1 MGTDYIINVRLIDA
15 RDERQIWGNQYVRNS
30 TDLIAAQ
37 NEIAQAIAQNMRLKL
52 TASDTQL
59 LAKRDTQNPEAWQ
72 LYQRGRFHVFRLTPP
87 EVHKGIGYFQQAIE
101 IDPAYALAYSGIS
114 DAYRSLAV
122 SAEMAPVEYLSRSKA
137 AAIKAIEL
145 DESLSEGHASL
156 GMTVFWG
163 DWNWRAAEQHYRRAL
178 ELNPNNAMAHLFYA
192 HLYSNLGRNAESASE
207 IKLARELDPLFPFGN
222 ALEGQFLSHAGR
234 PDEALVQLAKTI
246 ELAPNFWMPHL
257 FASSAYTE
265 KRMFAEATASA
276 RRATELSPAQ
286 TVSIA
291 FEGFALARS
300 GDRSSA
306 EANLNKLLK
315 LSTERFVPA
324 THIAIIY
331 SGLGER
337 EKALDWLEKAIE
349 QRDPKM
355 TFLKVEPKWNDL
367 RTEPRFIELMKKMN
381 FE

>member
-1 MGTDYIINVRLIDA
+1 
-15 RDERQIWGNQYVRNS
+15 
-30 TDLIAAQ
+30 
-37 NEIAQAIAQNMRLKL
+37 
-52 TASDTQL
+52 
-59 LAKRDTQNPEAWQ
+59 
-72 LYQRGRFHVFRLTPP
+72 
-87 EVHKGIGYFQQAIE
+87 
-101 IDPAYALAYSGIS
+101 
-114 DAYRSLAV
+114 
-122 SAEMAPVEYLSRSKA
+122 
-137 AAIKAIEL
+137 
-145 DESLSEGHASL
+145 
-156 GMTVFWG
+156 
-163 DWNWRAAEQHYRRAL
+163 
-178 ELNPNNAMAHLFYA
+178 
-192 HLYSNLGRNAESASE
+192 
-207 IKLARELDPLFPFGN
+207 
-222 ALEGQFLSHAGR
+222 
-234 PDEALVQLAKTI
+234 
-246 ELAPNFWMPHL
+246 MPHL

-300 GDRSSA
+300 GDRASA